1 MLFAGHLHLF
11 TILALCMGHFILVYS
26 ASPGDALFLIK
37 KYHVKPVPKGQNNSE
52 DALKNGYK
60 TLILPVVIIIP
71 FFIDA
76 VFHESLV
83 EARMGEAASDSA
95 SVLLTIIPSV
105 GIALVVVLCRI

>member
-1 MLFAGHLHLF
+1 M
-11 TILALCMGHFILVYS
+11 
-26 ASPGDALFLIK
+26 
-37 KYHVKPVPKGQNNSE
+37 
-52 DALKNGYK
+52 
-60 TLILPVVIIIP
+60 VIIIP

-105 GIALVVVLCRI
+105 GIALVVVLCRINGNRLTLKKMVGLAGRTGVSSVSPVIIMAYCGFCNHGTFQ